1 MIRFYFYNSYQMS
14 YVGYQLT
21 AAELD
26 AEHLSLLRDTEI
38 DVPEIASC
46 LLNSGTVC
54 AVGQSGQGISYMVFR
69 GLSVVA
75 QDGRSWYVNMVVC
88 ADAPSKDSF
97 VRIVRRIFVR
107 FDEFLFALPGWFY
120 AVPEE
125 TLSYG
130 LNFDRLRD
138 FVHRCEVT
146 GIEEGGFWKNPHSG
160 IQRFREMLSELS
172 DSVQRLYFLVPESTK
187 HYFYAHNPVFE
198 GCDANFVLDKKAF
211 DGILSQDLDAFEEK
225 TDKNASRTEPKD
237 HMIKESA
244 EEISAAKLIG
254 IVAFAIVAVVC
265 LVKGLMKKR
274 R

>member
-21 AAELD
+21 TAELD
-26 AEHLSLLRDTEI
+26 AEHFSLLRNTEI

-54 AVGQSGQGISYMVFR
+54 AVGQSGQGVSYMVFR
-69 GLSVVA
+69 GLSAVA
-75 QDGRSWYVNMVVC
+75 QDGRGWYVNMAVC

-97 VRIVRRIFVR
+97 VSIVRHILMR
-107 FDEFLFALPGWFY
+107 FDVFLFALPGWFY
-120 AVPEE
+120 AVPAE

-138 FVHRCEVT
+138 FVHHCEVT
-146 GIEEGGFWKNPHSG
+146 GIEGDGFWKNPHSS
-160 IQRFREMLSELS
+160 IQRFRDMISGLS
-172 DSVQRLYFLVPESTK
+172 DSTQRLYFLVPESTK
-187 HYFYAHNPVFE
+187 HYFCVHNPVFE
-198 GCDANFVLDKKAF
+198 GCDAHFVLDKRVF
-211 DGILSQDLDAFEEK
+211 DGILSQNMDAFEEK
-225 TDKNASRTEPKD
+225 TDKNVSRTESKD
-237 HMIKESA
+237 HMIKESI

-254 IVAFAIVAVVC
+254 IVAFALVAVVC
-265 LVKGLMKKR
+265 LIKGLMKKR